1 MRMCDMKEEERI
13 IREEPGK
20 ARLSRRNLVLI
31 GMPGVGK
38 STCGRLAAEKLGRR
52 FVSLDR
58 EIALAAGRSIPE
70 IFRTEGEEAF
80 RDMESA
86 ICRAAAKEKGIVIA
100 AGGGTVLRAENTASL
115 KENGVLILLERPVS
129 SLVPTADRPT
139 ADTREKIE
147 RLYRE
152 RKEIYR
158 EAADA
163 SVALTGRP
171 EEDIRRILGAF
182 AAAAAG

>member
-1 MRMCDMKEEERI
+1 MMKSGSKNKEKTAS
-13 IREEPGK
+13 G
-20 ARLSRRNLVLI
+20 RNLVLI

-38 STCGRLAAEKLGRR
+38 STQGRLAAEMLGRE

-58 EIALAAGRSIPE
+58 EIVKEAGRSIPE

-80 RDMESA
+80 RDLESG
-86 ICRAAAKEKGIVIA
+86 ICRRIAGRRGIVIA
-100 AGGGTVLRAENTASL
+100 AGGGTVLRAENVARL
-115 KENGVLILLERPVS
+115 KETGVLILLERPVS
-129 SLVPTADRPT
+129 ELVPTPDRPT

-163 SVALTGRP
+163 TVELSGDPAENAGRIV
-171 EEDIRRILGAF
+171 EAF
-182 AAAAAG
+182 RTAAAG

>member
-1 MRMCDMKEEERI
+1 MMKSGSKNKEKTAS
-13 IREEPGK
+13 G
-20 ARLSRRNLVLI
+20 RNLVLI

-38 STCGRLAAEKLGRR
+38 STQGRLAAEMLGRE

-58 EIALAAGRSIPE
+58 EIVKEAGRSIPE

-80 RDMESA
+80 RDRIA
-86 ICRAAAKEKGIVIA
+86 GRRGIVIA
-100 AGGGTVLRAENTASL
+100 AGGGTVLRAENVARL
-115 KENGVLILLERPVS
+115 KETGVLILLERPVS
-129 SLVPTADRPT
+129 ELVPTPDRPT

-163 SVALTGRP
+163 TVELSGDPAENAGRIV
-171 EEDIRRILGAF
+171 EAF
-182 AAAAAG
+182 RMAAAG